1 MSEVRSEPM
10 NEEGSEPMSEV
21 SSEPMNEEGSEPTV
35 EEAARRKKLQ
45 KAGIGAVIVVAL
57 VAAFML
63 GNSDSSGDGQAAGQV
78 VVPRPVER
86 LTLQDLLTI
95 SGELRRDEL
104 QTINSAVDG
113 KVSSILVADG
123 DTVDVGDTLFDLDG
137 RSSVAVDGEFAF
149 FRQLGP
155 GSDGP
160 DVEQLERILSNQG
173 YSVGPIDRLFT
184 EATRRGLAQ
193 YQFDEGY
200 GGFTPEPDEAVGIS
214 LSANSAGYKVGPEN
228 TIAVIIGPNVP
239 NGSSSVTS
247 QSAGSA
253 RMASLATLEQKP
265 VITVAVTPKDVT
277 EGGRMTFTFTAN
289 PAPTTDL
296 TIDLTIA
303 GDATGGFERD
313 DADYA
318 EAPATFVFAAGTTT
332 HQIVV
337 QTFRDDVV
345 ESNEDIGISLTQ
357 QFNDSGFYTRGP
369 INEATGF
376 ILANGSEALPT
387 LTITSGSDLLA
398 EGDQASLTIEADVES
413 NEDYEIP
420 LAVIGSAT
428 VGADYVDV
436 DDTVTMTAGSTTV
449 NVTVS
454 TRQDDRV
461 ESDEWVAV
469 TIGTGQDF
477 VRSSPSTGAFVIE
490 SEDLPELKL
499 VGGGTVPEG
508 GEATFRIVADQPF
521 VQATSVNY
529 QISGGANSGD
539 DFQTLSGTVV
549 MPAGSTEVLVPI
561 RTIDDD
567 VIFLPSDMLVADWP
581 AQVGTVA
588 VDDGEFVLQG
598 SPVLTLT
605 EPVFTVNLSVSA
617 ADRAELKVGQAVT
630 VDIAAGG
637 QTSEGII
644 SELDASATTDEAGKE
659 TYGGVVEIAAPL
671 EGVDGASV
679 TIDVILAERVDAL
692 AVPVAAVLQKGG
704 KREVRVINDAGKI
717 DRVTVEV
724 GLVDDEYIEITSGL
738 KGDEIVVVSI
748 DEGPNPE

>member
-1 MSEVRSEPM
+1 MSDA
-10 NEEGSEPMSEV
+10 GSEPISDA
-21 SSEPMNEEGSEPTV
+21 GSEPTR
-35 EEAARRKKLQ
+35 EEIARRKKLQ

-63 GNSDSSGDGQAAGQV
+63 GNSGSDGDGQAAGQV
-78 VVPRPVER
+78 IIPRPVER

-123 DTVDVGDTLFDLDG
+123 DTVNVGDTLFDLDG
-137 RSSVAVDGEFAF
+137 RSSVAVDGDFAF

-173 YSVGPIDRLFT
+173 YSVGSIDRLFT
-184 EATRRGLAQ
+184 EETRQGLAQ
-193 YQFDEGY
+193 YQFDQGY
-200 GGFTPEPDEAVGIS
+200 GGFTPESDEAVTIS
-214 LSANSAGYKVGPEN
+214 LSANSAGYEVGPEN

-239 NGSSSVTS
+239 AGSSVSS

-253 RMASLATLEQKP
+253 RMASLATVDAKP
-265 VITVAVTPKDVT
+265 VITVAVSPQDVT
-277 EGGRMTFTFTAN
+277 EGQAMTFTFTAS
-289 PAPTTDL
+289 PAPASDL
-296 TIDLTIA
+296 TIDLTIG
-303 GDATGGFERD
+303 GDATGGIERD

-318 EAPATFVFAAGTTT
+318 EAPATFVFPAGATTY
-332 HQIVV
+332 QIVL

-345 ESNEDIGISLTQ
+345 ESNEDIEISLTQ

-369 INEATGF
+369 INAATGF
-376 ILANGSEALPT
+376 ILANGSETLPT
-387 LTITSGSDLLA
+387 LTIDSGSDIVA
-398 EGDQASLTIEADVES
+398 EGSQATLTIEADGES
-413 NEDYEIP
+413 NEDYDIP
-420 LAVIGSAT
+420 ITVIGSAT
-428 VGADYVDV
+428 VGADYVAV
-436 DDTVTMTAGSTTV
+436 DDTVTMTAGSTSV

-469 TIGTGQDF
+469 TIGAGPDF
-477 VRSSPSTGAFVIE
+477 VLSSPSTGAFVIE
-490 SEDLPELKL
+490 SEDRPELSL

-508 GEATFRIVADQPF
+508 GEAAFTIVADQAF
-521 VQATSVNY
+521 VETTSVNY
-529 QISGGANSGD
+529 QISGGAKSGD
-539 DFQTLSGTVV
+539 DFETLSGTVV
-549 MPAGSTEVLVPI
+549 IPAGSAFVSVPI
-561 RTIDDD
+561 RTLDDD
-567 VIFLPSDMLVADWP
+567 IIFLPSDMLVAEWP

-598 SPVLTLT
+598 SAVLTLT

-659 TYGGVVEIAAPL
+659 TYGGVVAIAAPL

-679 TIDVILAERVDAL
+679 TIDVILAEKVDAL

-704 KREVRVINDAGKI
+704 KREVRVINDDGQI

>member
-1 MSEVRSEPM
+1 MDDVASEPVDGLVA
-10 NEEGSEPMSEV
+10 EPVDDVDSEPL
-21 SSEPMNEEGSEPTV
+21 GDAT
-35 EEAARRKKLQ
+35 ARRKKLQ
-45 KAGIGAVIVVAL
+45 KAGIGAVVVVAM

-63 GNSDSSGDGQAAGQV
+63 GSSGSDGADQAAGQV

-113 KVSSILVADG
+113 KVSSVLVADG
-123 DTVDVGDTLFDLDG
+123 DTVNVGDTLFDLDG
-137 RSSVAVDGEFAF
+137 RSAVAVDGDFAF
-149 FRQLGP
+149 FRALDV

-173 YSVGPIDRLFT
+173 YPVGSIDRLFT
-184 EATRRGLAQ
+184 ESTRRGLSQ
-193 YQFDEGY
+193 WQFDQGY
-200 GGFTPEPDEAVGIS
+200 GGFTPEPGEAVGIS
-214 LSANSAGYKVGPEN
+214 LSPNSAGYQVGPQN
-228 TIAVIIGPNVP
+228 SIAVVVGPNVP
-239 NGSSSVTS
+239 AGAARVTG

-253 RMASLATLEQKP
+253 RMASLVAQPVKP
-265 VITVAVTPKDVT
+265 VIDVAVTPAEVN
-277 EGGRMTFTFTAN
+277 EGGKLTFTFTAV
-289 PAPTTDL
+289 PVPTTDL

-303 GDATGGFERD
+303 GDAVGGLERD

-318 EAPATFVFAAGTTT
+318 EVATTFVFPEGQATYN
-332 HQIVV
+332 IVV
-337 QTFRDDVV
+337 QTFGDDVV
-345 ESNEDIGISLTQ
+345 ESSEEVTVSLTQ

-369 INEATGF
+369 INSVTGV
-376 ILANGSEALPT
+376 IRANGSTRLPR
-387 LTITSGSDLLA
+387 LTIDSASDIVN
-398 EGDQASLTIEADVES
+398 EGAQATFTIEADVER
-413 NEDYEIP
+413 NEDYDIP
-420 LAVIGSAT
+420 IGVFGSAT
-428 VGADYVDV
+428 AGVDYSEQ
-436 DDTVTMTAGSTTV
+436 DDTVTMTAGATSTD
-449 NVTVS
+449 VTIS
-454 TRQDDRV
+454 TRQDDSV
-461 ESDEWVAV
+461 EINEWLAV
-469 TIGTGQDF
+469 RIGTGPDF
-477 VRSSPSTGAFVIE
+477 VASAPSTATVVIE
-490 SEDLPELKL
+490 SEDLPTLTL
-499 VGGGTVPEG
+499 LGGGTIAEG
-508 GEATFRIVADQPF
+508 GQAVFTIVADQAF
-521 VQATSVNY
+521 VKTTSVNY
-529 QISGGANSGD
+529 QLSGSATQGD
-539 DFQTLSGTVV
+539 DFETLSGTVE
-549 MPAGSTEVLVPI
+549 MPAGATEVSVPI

-617 ADRAELKVGQAVT
+617 ADRSELKVGQAVT

-644 SELDASATTDEAGKE
+644 SELDTSATTNEAGEE

-679 TIDVILAERVDAL
+679 TIDVILAEKVDAL

-704 KREVRVINDAGKI
+704 KREVRVINDDGKI

-748 DEGPNPE
+748 DEGPTSG